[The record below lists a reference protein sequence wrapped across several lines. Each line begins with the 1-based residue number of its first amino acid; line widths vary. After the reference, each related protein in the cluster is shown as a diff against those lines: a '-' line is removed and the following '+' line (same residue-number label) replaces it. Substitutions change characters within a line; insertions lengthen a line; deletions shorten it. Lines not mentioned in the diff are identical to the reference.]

1 MVKVRQKVSGGFRT
15 DRGAQI
21 FLTIKRYTGTLR
33 KQGRDVWSGLTKAMK
48 GFPFLPSDA

>member
-1 MVKVRQKVSGGFRT
+1 MPWP
-15 DRGAQI
+15 I
-21 FLTIKRYTGTLR
+21 FWPMLYFENEGDKSYTGTLR